1 MNRLVGLGGDC
12 QVAHHVKRLSPN
24 YEKHFFD
31 WLIVPIETVITLLDN
46 GFTSILREEDLEPD
60 IYENRLQKVVDT
72 RNKTW
77 FVHDFQAFDQENIIN
92 AQEKYSYLGKKF
104 IAMLADGKPTT
115 FVRRWHQIDGP
126 ESEETARRLLSS
138 LQRYKPD
145 AELIFLHQ
153 DKNRPPLIDG
163 SYRSA
168 YIPQIAG
175 DWIGDQDIWTDVLT
189 RFSIQNYLE
198 PNYGIRYKTSEG
210 QALV

>member
-12 QVAHHVKRLSPN
+12 QVAHHVKRLSPD

-31 WLIVPIETVITLLDN
+31 WLIVPAETVLRLLDN
-46 GFTSILREEDLEPD
+46 GFTPILQEDDLEPD
-60 IYENRLQKVVDT
+60 IYQDRLQKVVDT
-72 RNKTW
+72 RNRTW
-77 FVHDFQAFDQENIIN
+77 FVHDFQAFDKENIRN

-104 IAMLADGKPTT
+104 VAMLTDGKPTT

-126 ESEETARRLLSS
+126 ENEEIARQLLVG

-153 DKNRPPLIDG
+153 DKSRPPLIDG

-168 YIPQIAG
+168 YIPQVSG
-175 DWIGDQDIWTDVLT
+175 DWVGDEDAWTDILT
-189 RFSIQNYLE
+189 RFSIQNGSE
-198 PNYGIRYKTSEG
+198 PDDETRYKPSKS
-210 QALV
+210 